1 MVYVMCIFIC
11 KYDLHDIYAYIYI
24 YIWYS
29 HHIFRDCDRAHFF
42 LVNSS
47 DSPSSTIS
55 FRKMRDRLKA
65 LKLKEDGQVL
75 VGGKEDIHQFQRGY
89 VFPTFCFQHVRLSWS
104 RLLWFFF
111 VLVLHLKMFYYANF
125 CSFITQIHHW
135 HSNLLV
141 QQNFEP
147 ETTNIHWSLMN
158 FFFGETTAFFFS
170 HCSYTIW
177 TPLRSGNRICA
188 GCTSPTTWCR
198 CPRRM
203 LRTWPCRPCGALCPA
218 AEIPDVLVGVWWC
231 VGGPIPTLS
240 PFKCM

>member
-1 MVYVMCIFIC
+1 
-11 KYDLHDIYAYIYI
+11 
-24 YIWYS
+24 
-29 HHIFRDCDRAHFF
+29 
-42 LVNSS
+42 
-47 DSPSSTIS
+47 
-55 FRKMRDRLKA
+55 MRDRLKA

-158 FFFGETTAFFFS
+158 FFFGETTAFFFL
-170 HCSYTIW
+170 
-177 TPLRSGNRICA
+177 PLFLYNLDSSSFGKPDLRRLHQPDDLVSVSTENAKNLALSAMWCALPSSRNTRCA
-188 GCTSPTTWCR
+188 GGGMVVRW
-198 CPRRM
+198 
-203 LRTWPCRPCGALCPA
+203 RTHPHTISL
-218 AEIPDVLVGVWWC
+218 
-231 VGGPIPTLS
+231 
-240 PFKCM
+240 